1 MQKGTLVLLPFP
13 FTDLSGSKVRPA
25 LVLHAN
31 TLDVTVCFLITQ
43 LEWAETFDV
52 SLVPNE
58 LNGLKRNS
66 LVRLSKIATLDRKLI
81 LGELGQLADVDLI
94 KVDDGLIKMFQV
106 SVR

>member
-1 MQKGTLVLLPFP
+1 
-13 FTDLSGSKVRPA
+13 
-25 LVLHAN
+25 
-31 TLDVTVCFLITQ
+31 LITQ